1 MIAGLAKLL
10 GVDKWLV
17 GAVAVLI
24 AVSALWSVYAY
35 IDHRGYQ
42 RAAVTYQARIDKL
55 VNDYKAAE
63 NAEIERQNAANNAA
77 KAREAAAIAEMQA
90 ANSKLD
96 TDTKGLADEAA
107 ADPDAGKPVLGASSV
122 RRINKVR

>member
-1 MIAGLAKLL
+1 MIVGLAKLL

-24 AVSALWSVYAY
+24 AVSALCGVYAY

-42 RAAVTYQARIDKL
+42 RAAVIYQARIDKL

-107 ADPDAGKPVLGASSV
+107 ADPNAGEPVLGAPSV